1 MAKTTHVYFE
11 GIWDHNNTSRIF
23 RTIGNNAIRTLWVEG
38 FEDGIVTVDHVAGC
52 SIDTFAE
59 AVAGCFN
66 EDSNFGTEVLRAY
79 NCDKNST
86 FTGIKF
92 KFNGVTLVVTKENAD
107 KDRIYKDWKAGM
119 EANVEK
125 YRREREAWLK
135 TPEGQEYLAQQKEEE
150 ARRKA
155 IEAEVIRI
163 DETVEMEF
171 KDEEGKKAW
180 DKMVEINSKDPY
192 GNGVVK
198 YARRWAKYMQH
209 LIAEGKTV
217 IEIAEKASHD
227 CDIEG
232 ITGFMYGCAV
242 KALAQSWK
250 YGEELRKWH
259 NKDYGYEGDGVVNP
273 AVLTANVG

>member
-1 MAKTTHVYFE
+1 MAKTTRVYYE
-11 GIWDHNNTSRIF
+11 GIWEHNNSTHIF

-38 FEDGIVTVDHVAGC
+38 FEDGIVTVHPVAGC

-66 EDSNFGTEVLRAY
+66 EDSNFGTEVLGAY

-92 KFNGVTLVVTKENAD
+92 EFNGVTLVVTKENAD

-119 EANVEK
+119 EANAEK
-125 YRREREAWLK
+125 HRREREAWLK
-135 TPEGQEYLAQQKEEE
+135 TPDGQEYLAQQKEEE

-155 IEAEVIRI
+155 IEAEVLRI
-163 DETVEMEF
+163 DEAVEMEF

-180 DKMVEINSKDPY
+180 DKMVEVNSKDPY

-198 YARRWAKYMQH
+198 YARRWAKYMQK

-242 KALAQSWK
+242 NALAQSWK

-273 AVLTANVG
+273 AVLTIG

>member
-1 MAKTTHVYFE
+1 MAKTTRVYFE
-11 GIWDHNNTSRIF
+11 GIWEHNNTSRIF
-23 RTIGNNAIRTLWVEG
+23 RAIGNDKIRTLWVEG
-38 FEDGIVTVDHVAGC
+38 FEDGIVTVDPVAGC
-52 SIDTFAE
+52 NINTFAE

-66 EDSNFGTEVLRAY
+66 DDSNFGTEVLRAY
-79 NCDKNST
+79 NCDENST
-86 FTGIKF
+86 FKGIKF
-92 KFNGVTLVVTKENAD
+92 EFNGVTLIVTKENAD
-107 KDRIYKDWKAGM
+107 AERIYQEWDAGM
-119 EANVEK
+119 KANAEK
-125 YRREREAWLK
+125 HRLEREAWLK
-135 TPEGQEYLAQQKEEE
+135 TPEGQEYLAQQEAEA

-155 IEAEVIRI
+155 VEAEVLHI

-180 DKMVEINSKDPY
+180 DKMVEVNSKDPY

-198 YARRWAKYMQH
+198 YARRWAKYMQK

-242 KALAQSWK
+242 NALAQSWK

-273 AVLTANVG
+273 AVLTVNVG

>member
-1 MAKTTHVYFE
+1 MAKTTRVYYE
-11 GIWDHNNTSRIF
+11 GIWERNNSTHIF
-23 RTIGNNAIRTLWVEG
+23 RTIGNIAIRTLWVEG
-38 FEDGIVTVDHVAGC
+38 FEDGIVTVNPVVGC
-52 SIDTFAE
+52 NIKTFAA

-66 EDSNFGTEVLRAY
+66 DDSNFGSEVLRAY
-79 NCDKNST
+79 DCDEKAT
-86 FTGIKF
+86 FKGIKF
-92 KFNGVTLVVTKENAD
+92 ECNGVTLTVTKENAD
-107 KDRIYKDWKAGM
+107 VERIYQEWTAGM
-119 EANVEK
+119 EANAEK
-125 YRREREAWLK
+125 HRRERETWLK

-155 IEAEVIRI
+155 IEAEVLRI
-163 DETVEMEF
+163 DEAVEMEF
-171 KDEEGKKAW
+171 KDEECKKAW
-180 DKMVEINSKDPY
+180 DKMVEINSKDHY

-198 YARRWAKYMQH
+198 YARRWAKYMQQ

-242 KALAQSWK
+242 NALAQSWK

-259 NKDYGYEGDGVVNP
+259 NKDYGYEGDGIVNP
-273 AVLTANVG
+273 AVLTANVD

>member
-1 MAKTTHVYFE
+1 MAKTTRVYFE
-11 GIWDHNNTSRIF
+11 GIWEHNNISRIF
-23 RTIGNNAIRTLWVEG
+23 RTIGNDSIRNLWVEG
-38 FEDGIVTVDHVAGC
+38 FEDGIVTVDPVAGC
-52 SIDTFAE
+52 NINIFAE

-66 EDSNFGTEVLRAY
+66 DDSNFGTEVLRAY
-79 NCDKNST
+79 DCDENAT

-92 KFNGVTLVVTKENAD
+92 KFNDVTLIVTKENAD
-107 KDRIYKDWKAGM
+107 ADGIYKEWNAGR
-119 EANVEK
+119 EANAEK
-125 YRREREAWLK
+125 HRREREAWLK
-135 TPEGQEYLAQQKEEE
+135 TPEGQEYLAQQKAEE

-155 IEAEVIRI
+155 VEAEVLHI

-171 KDEEGKKAW
+171 KDEEGKKSW
-180 DKMVEINSKDPY
+180 NQMVEVNSKDPY

-198 YARRWAKYMQH
+198 YARRWAKYMQK

-217 IEIAEKASHD
+217 VEIAEKASHD

-242 KALAQSWK
+242 NALAQCWK

-273 AVLTANVG
+273 AVLTVNVG

>member
-1 MAKTTHVYFE
+1 MAKTTRVYFE
-11 GIWDHNNTSRIF
+11 GIWEHNNTSRIF
-23 RTIGNNAIRTLWVEG
+23 RTIGNDSIRTLCVEG
-38 FEDGIVTVDHVAGC
+38 FEDGIVTVDPVAGC
-52 SIDTFAE
+52 NINTFAE

-66 EDSNFGTEVLRAY
+66 DDSNFGTEVLRAY
-79 NCDKNST
+79 DCDENAT

-92 KFNGVTLVVTKENAD
+92 EFKGVTLIVTKENAD
-107 KDRIYKDWKAGM
+107 ADGIYKEWNAGM
-119 EANVEK
+119 EANAEK
-125 YRREREAWLK
+125 HRRERETWLK
-135 TPEGQEYLAQQKEEE
+135 TPEGQEYLAQQKAEE

-155 IEAEVIRI
+155 VEAEVLHI

-171 KDEEGKKAW
+171 KDEEGQKSW
-180 DKMVEINSKDPY
+180 NQMVEVNSKDPY

-198 YARRWAKYMQH
+198 YARRWAKYMQK

-217 IEIAEKASHD
+217 VEIAEKASHD

-232 ITGFMYGCAV
+232 ITGFMYVCAV
-242 KALAQSWK
+242 NALAKCWK

-273 AVLTANVG
+273 AVLTVNVG

>member
-1 MAKTTHVYFE
+1 MAKTTRVYFE
-11 GIWDHNNTSRIF
+11 GIWEHNNTSRIF
-23 RTIGNNAIRTLWVEG
+23 RTIGNDSIRTLWVEG
-38 FEDGIVTVDHVAGC
+38 FEDGIVTVDPVAGC
-52 SIDTFAE
+52 NINTFAE

-66 EDSNFGTEVLRAY
+66 DDSNFGTEVLRAY
-79 NCDKNST
+79 DCDENAT

-92 KFNGVTLVVTKENAD
+92 KFNGVTLIVTKENAD
-107 KDRIYKDWKAGM
+107 ADGIYKEWNAGM
-119 EANVEK
+119 EANAEK
-125 YRREREAWLK
+125 HRREREAWLK
-135 TPEGQEYLAQQKEEE
+135 TPEGQEYLAQQKAEE

-155 IEAEVIRI
+155 VEAEVLHI

-171 KDEEGKKAW
+171 KDEEGKKSW
-180 DKMVEINSKDPY
+180 NQMVEVNSKDPY

-198 YARRWAKYMQH
+198 YARRWAKYMQK

-217 IEIAEKASHD
+217 VEIAEKASHD

-242 KALAQSWK
+242 NALAKCWK

-273 AVLTANVG
+273 AVLTVNVG